1 VAWIDDRSVRCRGAL
16 LVSYEYIKTLAEL
29 EDFLEELQG
38 SSRIVF
44 DTEFISESRYV
55 PELCL
60 VQIATDDAL
69 ALIDTVAI
77 EDVSSLWK
85 FIATVDSEIVMH
97 AGRGDLEFCLRSCGL
112 MPRRLFDTQVAA
124 AMVGPDYPAGF
135 RTLVSRYLDITASK
149 GETRTDWRKRP
160 LTKNQVQYALDDV
173 RHLLPMQDRLMRSLR
188 KRNRLGWFREEM
200 DNWAATLEDAF
211 FAERWSR
218 VTGVASLSRRSQAI
232 VREVWRWRDGL
243 AGDRNCPPKRI
254 LRDDL
259 IVELA
264 KRGSSDMQQITA
276 IRGLDRG
283 DLRRRLP
290 ELSDAIQVALEIPR
304 EECPHIEK
312 NSFPPQFTV
321 LGQFMYAALNSLCRQ
336 RHVAASLVGTQ
347 SDVRDLIAMHTGD
360 LPEDATPRLL
370 EGWRAEVVGKTFEDL
385 LSGKTS
391 ICVGDP
397 KSDHPLILSQ
407 NGSGK

>member
-1 VAWIDDRSVRCRGAL
+1 MIVSVRRRGIL
-16 LVSYEYIKTLAEL
+16 LVSYEYIKSSAEL
-29 EDFLEELQG
+29 EDFLKELQG

-44 DTEFISESRYV
+44 DTEFISEGRYV

-85 FIATVDSEIVMH
+85 FVATVDSEIVMH

-124 AMVGPDYPAGF
+124 ALIGPDYPAGF
-135 RTLVSRYLDITASK
+135 RTLVSRYLDINSPK

-160 LTKNQVQYALDDV
+160 LTKKQLQYALDDV
-173 RHLLPMQDRLMRSLR
+173 RHLLPLQDRLMRSLR
-188 KRNRLGWFREEM
+188 RRNRVGWLREEM
-200 DNWAATLEDAF
+200 NNWAATLEEAF

-218 VTGVASLSRRSQAI
+218 VTGVAALSRRSQAI
-232 VREVWRWRDGL
+232 VREVWRWREGL
-243 AGDRNCPPKRI
+243 AHDRNCPPKRI

-264 KRGSSDMQQITA
+264 KRGSADMNQITA

-290 ELSDAIQVALEIPR
+290 ELASAIKAALDVPR
-304 EECPHIEK
+304 EECPQIER

-321 LGQFMYAALNSLCRQ
+321 MGQFMYAALNSLCRQ

-347 SDVRDLIAMHTGD
+347 NDVRELIAMHTGD
-360 LPEDATPRLL
+360 LPEGVAPRLL
-370 EGWRAEVVGKTFEDL
+370 DGWRAEVVGNTFEDL
-385 LSGKTS
+385 LSGRTS
-391 ICVGDP
+391 IRVGDP
-397 KSDHPLILSQ
+397 KSDHPLIIS
-407 NGSGK
+407 NHRSAE